1 MSSEGNSP
9 VPVTAPLKAS
19 EKVLIDPAEADKPD
33 DNSPGTDGLDDAL
46 TGWVRQLQKRSDTAP
61 ASPALPTLPSTSPSV
76 TVEEADRLMHKVRRF
91 HRGEPDA
98 NDLPTPG
105 DEFIPALLH
114 PFRDPTR
121 IRHDYPLFLFPPETT
136 EEERLAVPLTDLLRQ
151 GVDAFAPGEDDARI
165 LKDNLT
171 RLERTARGALED
183 ADGALPAR
191 EVLAE
196 AGRLALTELKLDEAN
211 AEQFESGMQQ
221 LLDGLPEGGTL
232 LGLDEQAPLYLLLV
246 AARRRAARRRTAL
259 REEIDRLCHKLNDL
273 LLIDR
278 AKEPERR
285 QAEDVEGSVG
295 PAATEHV
302 DTAALA
308 RVLGPA
314 RGTHTMPRERRG
326 RISKLL
332 KVLRGHLSQDD
343 LPVMTVVHKDVL
355 PASLRSLEAEFH
367 VVLEPT
373 VCAAATAVFDENAAR
388 YTKLFT
394 AMRVARLE
402 LADAYVPERYDAL
415 LKGFDWEAFSRDEL
429 LYLPPVVALESAR
442 DVIGPGM
449 LDLSRLLLSGRPV
462 QVLVAVQP
470 AVNPGLPAE
479 DDPILSYHL
488 ELGYLGVSHREA
500 LVHQSSAARPEHLLA
515 GYTRSL
521 FSSRASLHVVA
532 SGLTAQLE
540 VPPLGAYLH
549 AGAAL
554 EGRAH
559 PLFHYDPGLGET
571 WARRFDFAGNPQ
583 PEADWPAYELPCR
596 KESDDGEETT
606 LSLNF
611 TFADFALLERRFR
624 EHFRVMPDE
633 CAGEE
638 LVTVDGYL
646 SMPAR
651 EFIERIPYIWATDK
665 AGRLRRLVISRRMAF
680 ACRDRLSFWH
690 LLQELAGIRNEHV
703 QQAVARERQ
712 RLESEFQTE
721 RDRLG
726 EAHQDELEKVRS
738 EAAGEVLQRL
748 AQSLLRGDGP
758 SLAAM
763 PLTPARATSAP
774 TEAPPAEQA
783 PAIEAQEE
791 EEEEDAGPEEP
802 WINSILCTTCN
813 DCTNINGRMF
823 VYNSNKQA
831 IIGDPRAGTF
841 AQLVE
846 AAEKCPAR
854 CIHPG
859 KPLNPDEPNLD
870 ELVKRAAKFN

>member
-19 EKVLIDPAEADKPD
+19 EKVLIDPAEADEPD
-33 DNSPGTDGLDDAL
+33 DSSPGTDGLDDAL

-61 ASPALPTLPSTSPSV
+61 APPALPTLPAAGASV
-76 TVEEADRLMHKVRRF
+76 KVEEADRLMHKVRRF

-98 NDLPTPG
+98 NDLPIPG

-114 PFRDPTR
+114 PFRDPAR

-136 EEERLAVPLTDLLRQ
+136 DEERLAVPLTQLLRQ
-151 GVDAFAPGEDDARI
+151 GVIGFAPGEDDARI
-165 LKDNLT
+165 IKDNLA
-171 RLERTARGALED
+171 RLERAARGALEH

-196 AGRLALTELKLDEAN
+196 AGRLTVAELELDAAN

-221 LLDGLPEGGTL
+221 LLDGLPDDGTL

-246 AARRRAARRRTAL
+246 AARRRASRRRTAL

-314 RGTHTMPRERRG
+314 RGTHTMPQERRR
-326 RISKLL
+326 RISDLL
-332 KVLRGHLSQDD
+332 KVLRAHLSQDD

-355 PASLRSLEAEFH
+355 PASLHTLEAEFH
-367 VVLEPT
+367 AAVERT
-373 VCAAATAVFDENAAR
+373 VCAAATDIFDENAAR
-388 YTKLFT
+388 YAEMFT

-402 LADAYVPERYDAL
+402 LADAYVPERHDAL
-415 LKGFDWEAFSRDEL
+415 LRGFDWEAFSRDEL
-429 LYLPPVVALESAR
+429 LYLPPVVAMESAR

-479 DDPILSYHL
+479 DDPILSYHF

-532 SGLTAQLE
+532 SGLTAQLD

-583 PEADWPAYELPCR
+583 PGIDWPSYELPCR
-596 KESDDGEETT
+596 TEEGEETT
-606 LSLNF
+606 LPLNF
-611 TFADFALLERRFR
+611 TFADFALLEKRFR
-624 EHFRVMPDE
+624 EHFRVMPDA

-651 EFIERIPYIWATDK
+651 EFIERIPYVWATDQ
-665 AGRLRRLVISRRMAF
+665 AGCLRRLVISRRMAF
-680 ACRDRLSFWH
+680 ACRDRLSFWR

-703 QQAVARERQ
+703 QQAVAGERE
-712 RLESEFQTE
+712 RLESAFQAE
-721 RDRLG
+721 RERLA
-726 EAHQDELEKVRS
+726 EAHQEELEQVRS

-763 PLTPARATSAP
+763 PLTPPPARAAGIAA
-774 TEAPPAEQA
+774 EAPPAEQA
-783 PAIEAQEE
+783 PAAEAPE
-791 EEEEDAGPEEP
+791 EEEEDTGPEEP
-802 WINSILCTTCN
+802 WINSILCTTCH
-813 DCTNINGRMF
+813 DCINMNPRMF
-823 VYNSNKQA
+823 IYNSNKQA
-831 IIGDPRAGTF
+831 MIGDPRAGTF